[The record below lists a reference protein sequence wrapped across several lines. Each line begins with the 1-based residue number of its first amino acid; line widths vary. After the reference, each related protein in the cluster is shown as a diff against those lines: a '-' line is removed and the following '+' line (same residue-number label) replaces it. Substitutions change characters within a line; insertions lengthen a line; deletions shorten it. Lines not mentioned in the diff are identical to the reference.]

1 MRPQDLV
8 KQLRAALGGLTQ
20 EKLAHAMSVTL
31 RTIARYEDPT
41 EGPGV
46 EGLVH
51 LYTMA
56 KLHGFTDLATQF
68 RTAALR
74 TASLQQEA
82 DLKKLAQRIDET
94 DSPETLAF
102 VRKKLGEVW
111 DDLCKPDLHVEPN
124 VDDLVSAIELA
135 KSDLEWIAERLY
147 VNGLDGLIDGAS
159 R

>member
-1 MRPQDLV
+1 MKPQDLV

-20 EKLAHAMSVTL
+20 EKLARAMSVTL

-56 KLHGFTDLATQF
+56 KQHGFTDLATQF
-68 RTAALR
+68 RSAALR

-82 DLKKLAQRIDET
+82 DLQKLAQRIDET

-111 DDLCKPDLHVEPN
+111 DDLSVNIDVEPDLNE
-124 VDDLVSAIELA
+124 LVSAIQDA
-135 KSDLEWIAERLY
+135 KHNLRCMAERLY
-147 VNGLDGLIDGAS
+147 LDGIGGLIDGAS